1 MGNFSALIVDD
12 EEYSRSSL
20 FFLMQDNCP
29 DVKIVGICKS
39 VQEARKFIADHQIN
53 LVFLDIAM
61 PVENGFALLSLLQ
74 EKQILVIFT
83 TAYDQYALK
92 AIKASA
98 VDYLLKP
105 IDISELLNAVEKAE
119 STFELNTLKNKYSDY
134 SKTLTTLADNM
145 NQPESTIKE
154 IKKLTIPNASGFKI
168 INLSDIIYLEAD
180 SNYCIFHLLNGEKI
194 VASKPLKDYEEV
206 LTENQFIRVHKSNII
221 NTDYL
226 KEYKNNNGLH
236 VKLINDIIIQVSR
249 RRISEFLDKI
259 KKLRK

>member
-1 MGNFSALIVDD
+1 MKNFSALIVDD

-20 FFLMQDNCP
+20 FFLIQDNCP
-29 DVKIVGICKS
+29 EVKIEGICKS
-39 VQEARKFIADHQIN
+39 VQEAKKFISQHEIH

-61 PVENGFALLSLLQ
+61 PIENGFALLPLLQ

-83 TAYDQYALK
+83 TAFDQYAIK

-105 IDISELLNAVEKAE
+105 IDISELQKAVEKAK
-119 STFELNTLKNKYSDY
+119 SIYELGTLQNKYTEY
-134 SKTLTTLADNM
+134 SKTLTSLTENM
-145 NQPESTIKE
+145 NQPEIINRE

-180 SNYCIFHLLNGEKI
+180 SNYCIFHLVNGDKI

-221 NTDYL
+221 NVDYL

-249 RRISEFLDKI
+249 RRITEFLDKI